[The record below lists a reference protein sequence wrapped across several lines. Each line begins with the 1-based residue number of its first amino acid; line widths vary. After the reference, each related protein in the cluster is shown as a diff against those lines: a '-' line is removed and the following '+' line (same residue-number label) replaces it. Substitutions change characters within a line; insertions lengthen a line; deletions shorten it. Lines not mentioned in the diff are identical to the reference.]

1 MTVQH
6 TPQSRPESPP
16 ASRGVKE
23 HPALQRT
30 WWLNLYPDGKCTG
43 TLCETRES
51 ALNRCT
57 YTNDKPDAVQVEVRI
72 EPAQHGDAMCNVTTE
87 KT

>member
-1 MTVQH
+1 MNTA
-6 TPQSRPESPP
+6 PD
-16 ASRGVKE
+16 K

-30 WWLNLYPDGKCTG
+30 WWVNLYPNGQCTG

-57 YTNDKPDAVQVEVRI
+57 YTGETPDAEQVEVRI
-72 EPAQHGDAMCNVTTE
+72 VPCHDQSLRA
-87 KT
+87 KLPP